1 MVKDKLEVQSSQK
14 MEYAAEFEY
23 ERKKLLTEIDNLE
36 HELKDIEHIKNAQIN
51 EIKSQYQAEVQAI
64 KRQTSSSHDVYEQEI
79 RKLREQL
86 DKKEYEMS
94 DTMNRLK
101 RFSSEAEYDIVR
113 LKEEKEKLRN
123 ELMYVETDRKK
134 ELDGIRAKL
143 EANYLEEIESIKKN
157 HLASL
162 EGFELENNKLKDL
175 VEAKNIENDQL
186 NSKLT
191 KQKNN
196 FEENLAFTKR
206 ENEMLRNK
214 LIESERY
221 SEGEKDTLK
230 VKLTKVHE
238 SEIEE
243 MRINHQK
250 YIECLQNEIVK
261 LEGSVNKKNAEIEQ
275 MIKEKASVRQML
287 DSETNR
293 LREEIETLQAKIK
306 DMDYRYGEAVQSYE
320 EKIKE
325 KAKHIDYLDK
335 LNQDQAENFE
345 NEIKTLKQIIDQQKV

>member
-51 EIKSQYQAEVQAI
+51 EIKSQYQAEVQAV

-306 DMDYRYGEAVQSYE
+306 DMDYRYGEAVQSY
-320 EKIKE
+320 
-325 KAKHIDYLDK
+325 
-335 LNQDQAENFE
+335 
-345 NEIKTLKQIIDQQKV
+345 